1 MYRRKQT
8 HVINYLMAAAII
20 STFLIMIL
28 SAVAASSMY
37 TPAQDAFTASLT
49 ENLSL
54 LCKNGDYGLSETQ
67 LSLIKNAEVSSI
79 RYDEDS
85 DGNRLFSAKLKL
97 SVPQANAGKY
107 SGNPS
112 EYLQNTADR
121 LNQGSESEEIEII
134 GLCRDNMPVVDI
146 ETLERIADTADN
158 VWQKQTLISDRNF
171 EYAVI
176 DMLIPEPFTERVYS
190 DQAAYQSGYDKWLTD
205 MSEEF
210 ASEGFT
216 VNKDGERSGNP
227 ADIRE
232 AMASVITPYL
242 CSVRN
247 ISLAASSNN
256 KGMLTLSFDTLD
268 IIGTIYSAKKPTISA
283 LNKLSGVYTDE
294 RSLKV
299 SIEFDLCDL
308 ISDKERNKLP
318 FFDLIRAIT
327 SYGSSIGYSAVKIKT
342 PTESQII
349 DGKSNGQWP
358 VAFVRKKGDGD
369 VIVDVIK
376 LEDSGEETS
385 VVKLFLTD
393 GGKTTVCL
401 AKGSYR
407 LNMAVGSVF
416 YGGKEYFGVNGI
428 YMRDTENIYVIPS
441 IDTGS
446 ITVAKQPGEALSF
459 TEYMTNLSKDKS
471 LIERSQF

>member
-1 MYRRKQT
+1 M
-8 HVINYLMAAAII
+8 
-20 STFLIMIL
+20 
-28 SAVAASSMY
+28 
-37 TPAQDAFTASLT
+37 
-49 ENLSL
+49 
-54 LCKNGDYGLSETQ
+54 
-67 LSLIKNAEVSSI
+67 
-79 RYDEDS
+79 
-85 DGNRLFSAKLKL
+85 
-97 SVPQANAGKY
+97 
-107 SGNPS
+107 
-112 EYLQNTADR
+112 
-121 LNQGSESEEIEII
+121 
-134 GLCRDNMPVVDI
+134 
-146 ETLERIADTADN
+146 
-158 VWQKQTLISDRNF
+158 
-171 EYAVI
+171 
-176 DMLIPEPFTERVYS
+176 
-190 DQAAYQSGYDKWLTD
+190 
-205 MSEEF
+205 
-210 ASEGFT
+210 
-216 VNKDGERSGNP
+216 
-227 ADIRE
+227 
-232 AMASVITPYL
+232 
-242 CSVRN
+242 
-247 ISLAASSNN
+247 
-256 KGMLTLSFDTLD
+256 
-268 IIGTIYSAKKPTISA
+268 
-283 LNKLSGVYTDE
+283 
-294 RSLKV
+294 
-299 SIEFDLCDL
+299 
-308 ISDKERNKLP
+308 
-318 FFDLIRAIT
+318 
-327 SYGSSIGYSAVKIKT
+327 KIKT